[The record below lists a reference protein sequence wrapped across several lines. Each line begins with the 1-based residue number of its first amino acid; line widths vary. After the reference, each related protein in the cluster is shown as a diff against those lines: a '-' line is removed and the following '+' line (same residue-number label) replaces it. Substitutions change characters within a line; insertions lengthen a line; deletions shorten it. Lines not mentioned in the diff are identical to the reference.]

1 LNAEAQA
8 AIARLVLCEFETVD
22 RREKSGVKPE
32 QLRCCNWIRFPTS
45 QSFGY
50 GTQTVLGAPSG
61 VPTPLKQES
70 GDNVRLARRQDAP
83 VPNSGEGGKKV
94 SPKDLRAASQEP
106 EYSNRSASF
115 ASVTLNP
122 DFNVLGPRSL

>member
-1 LNAEAQA
+1 IVVQWVREKKCAGKTGRKKKILNGEAQA

-50 GTQTVLGAPSG
+50 GTQTCSLCAQRTG
-61 VPTPLKQES
+61 
-70 GDNVRLARRQDAP
+70 RMP
-83 VPNSGEGGKKV
+83 VFRTAVKAGK
-94 SPKDLRAASQEP
+94 R
-106 EYSNRSASF
+106 
-115 ASVTLNP
+115 
-122 DFNVLGPRSL
+122 

>member
-45 QSFGY
+45 QSFDI
-50 GTQTVLGAPSG
+50 
-61 VPTPLKQES
+61 EH
-70 GDNVRLARRQDAP
+70 RLVAC

-106 EYSNRSASF
+106 EYS
-115 ASVTLNP
+115 T
-122 DFNVLGPRSL
+122 GPPHSPA

>member
-1 LNAEAQA
+1 LNGEAQA

-45 QSFGY
+45 QSIA
-50 GTQTVLGAPSG
+50 TAI
-61 VPTPLKQES
+61 
-70 GDNVRLARRQDAP
+70 
-83 VPNSGEGGKKV
+83 GEGGKKV
-94 SPKDLRAASQEP
+94 SPKDIRAASQEP

-122 DFNVLGPRSL
+122 DSNFLGPRSL